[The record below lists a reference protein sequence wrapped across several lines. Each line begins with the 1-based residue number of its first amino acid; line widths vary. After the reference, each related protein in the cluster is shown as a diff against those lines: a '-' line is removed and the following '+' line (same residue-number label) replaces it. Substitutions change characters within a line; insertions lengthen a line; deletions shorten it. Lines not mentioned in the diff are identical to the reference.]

1 MAEEDEKVEETT
13 GESDE
18 ETAAEEAPAEEA
30 SEAGEESPEGE
41 VSSEES
47 PEGAPKE
54 KKKKKVV
61 RRRKTKRERENPL
74 TTAVRLAVESG
85 KVEFG
90 ARSGVAASQSGKAKL
105 FVTAANT
112 PSEIKGRVEKAAKD
126 AGVPLIEFEGSSMEL
141 GSVCGKPF
149 PVSVLSVYEEGASNI
164 MELVKKK

>member
-1 MAEEDEKVEETT
+1 MADEDEKVEEPT
-13 GESDE
+13 GESAE
-18 ETAAEEAPAEEA
+18 ETAEAETPAEEGAQEA
-30 SEAGEESPEGE
+30 SEEAAEGEETPEAE
-41 VSSEES
+41 A
-47 PEGAPKE
+47 APKE
-54 KKKKKVV
+54 KKQKKVV

-90 ARSGVAASQSGKAKL
+90 ARAGVAASESGKAKL

-112 PSEIKGRVEKAAKD
+112 PAEIKGRVEKAAKD
-126 AGVPLIEFEGSSMEL
+126 AGVPLIQFEGSTMEL

-149 PVSVLSVYEEGASNI
+149 PVSVLSVFEEGASNI